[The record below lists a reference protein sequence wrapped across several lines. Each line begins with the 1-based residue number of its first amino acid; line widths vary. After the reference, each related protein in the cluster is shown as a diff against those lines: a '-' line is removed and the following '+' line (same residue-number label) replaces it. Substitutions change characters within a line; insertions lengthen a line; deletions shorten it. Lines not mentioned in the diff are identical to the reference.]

1 MMDTIEHFSEFL
13 KKIGSPNFLAVG
25 IVIIV
30 LWFLISGFLRGL
42 RKRGRNQGRE
52 DDAEENDEEQ

>member
-13 KKIGSPNFLAVG
+13 KNIGSPNFLAVG

-30 LWFLISGFLRGL
+30 LWFLISGFIRGV
-42 RKRGRNQGRE
+42 KRRGQNKGSK
-52 DDAEENDEEQ
+52 EENDEE

>member
-13 KKIGSPNFLAVG
+13 KKIGSPNLLAVG

-42 RKRGRNQGRE
+42 RKRGRNKDSEGE
-52 DDAEENDEEQ
+52 NNDE